1 MRDRRNGWGKT
12 NKVGL
17 GGVGEVHVLA
27 GRGRKFSK
35 MVGEEVGRCYYWKRY
50 VQGDVDLLERYMFS
64 VQFLVRIIRI

>member
-35 MVGEEVGRCYYWKRY
+35 MGWRGGWEML
-50 VQGDVDLLERYMFS
+50 LLENMYGVM
-64 VQFLVRIIRI
+64 